1 MTTIKNLANVDPENE
16 RALDVNTKPSAHS
29 LFRQFTESTTLHGI
43 SHVFGNGSKI
53 RRFIWLLCVLS
64 CTAGFIV
71 AAIKLCSSYFSYDV
85 VTRVTLINKDYAMF
99 PAVTICN
106 FNPLRK
112 DYIEQM
118 NLTEVLALVPNTD
131 NDKRTESI
139 RRAKR
144 VLNTSMKVV
153 YKEGAHKMDRENIL
167 SECSFQ
173 GRQCGEEDFKPV
185 FTSMGLCYTFNKG
198 IYHDLHK
205 WLFHG
210 EISTDLAFE
219 RNFDCLFF
227 TKCLL
232 VRV

>member
-1 MTTIKNLANVDPENE
+1 MESSVTVDAKSEE
-16 RALDVNTKPSAHS
+16 AHTEKTKLPAKE

-53 RRFIWLLCVLS
+53 RRFIWLLCVLG

-71 AAIKLCSSYFSYDV
+71 ATIKLCSSYFSYDV
-85 VTRVTLINKDYAMF
+85 VTRVTLINKDYATF

-106 FNPLRK
+106 FNALRK
-112 DYIEQM
+112 DYIEQI

-153 YKEGAHKMDRENIL
+153 FKEGAHKMDRENML

-219 RNFDCLFF
+219 RNVDCLLF

-232 VRV
+232 LY